1 LKECG
6 TRAGAVA
13 GAGADRIAVR
23 SATLL
28 REQIGAGVRSVARL
42 AGATIQVVAAVKRN
56 RPPLVGGFV
65 CRKAMPHG
73 RRVL

>member
-6 TRAGAVA
+6 TRVGAVA

-28 REQIGAGVRSVARL
+28 REQIGAGVRSVASL
-42 AGATIQVVAAVKRN
+42 AVATGQSVAVVK
-56 RPPLVGGFV
+56 
-65 CRKAMPHG
+65 
-73 RRVL
+73 